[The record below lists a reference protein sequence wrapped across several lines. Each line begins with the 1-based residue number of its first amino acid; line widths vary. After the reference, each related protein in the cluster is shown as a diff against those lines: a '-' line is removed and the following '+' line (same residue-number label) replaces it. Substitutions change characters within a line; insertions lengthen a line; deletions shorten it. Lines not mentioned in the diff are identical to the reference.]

1 MPITAPGGHN
11 ARCCGKKVAFHAF
24 SSESPKGG
32 RVCNTACKPCSA
44 GPPGNQGRRKGG
56 INCPQTPEQLFS
68 SIRADNE
75 GTTPGGTRHSR
86 IKDTEKPCSDLAEK
100 ICSIFIKTCSAVKK
114 PPGNA
119 LLQNSVEAVRGTYGF
134 APAARRQHPVAAKAP
149 LCGTLPAS
157 LPDDARSALRILAP
171 ARVLCG
177 KCCVVPADL
186 PCRRPCS
193 GGVISALD
201 ACKPCPARQ
210 QTRPLGKAAAW
221 SASKLSAPAPPAL
234 EGYFRHSP
242 ATQPLKIPAAKCCR

>member
-1 MPITAPGGHN
+1 MPGPAAIECFTFENICRPAPCTGSRVSRPAPAALQPRPLLAAAPDVSEYIRRGGFFSLRQESSHQKFP
-11 ARCCGKKVAFHAF
+11 CGL
-24 SSESPKGG
+24 
-32 RVCNTACKPCSA
+32 R
-44 GPPGNQGRRKGG
+44 PPPSG
-56 INCPQTPEQLFS
+56 
-68 SIRADNE
+68 
-75 GTTPGGTRHSR
+75 
-86 IKDTEKPCSDLAEK
+86 
-100 ICSIFIKTCSAVKK
+100 
-114 PPGNA
+114 GNA

-134 APAARRQHPVAAKAP
+134 APAARRQHPLPQRLRSAGHCP
-149 LCGTLPAS
+149 HHFLTTLDQPCGYS
-157 LPDDARSALRILAP
+157 LPLAFCAENAASYP
-171 ARVLCG
+171 RT
-177 KCCVVPADL
+177 L

>member
-1 MPITAPGGHN
+1 M
-11 ARCCGKKVAFHAF
+11 
-24 SSESPKGG
+24 
-32 RVCNTACKPCSA
+32 CNTACKPCSA

-134 APAARRQHPVAAKAP
+134 APAARRQHPLPQRLRSAGHCP
-149 LCGTLPAS
+149 HHFLTTLDQPCGYS
-157 LPDDARSALRILAP
+157 LPLAFCAENAASYP
-171 ARVLCG
+171 RT
-177 KCCVVPADL
+177 L

-193 GGVISALD
+193 GGVISALN

-221 SASKLSAPAPPAL
+221 SASKRSAPAPPAL

>member
-1 MPITAPGGHN
+1 M
-11 ARCCGKKVAFHAF
+11 
-24 SSESPKGG
+24 
-32 RVCNTACKPCSA
+32 CNTACKPCSA

-134 APAARRQHPVAAKAP
+134 APAARRQHPLLQRLRSAGHCP
-149 LCGTLPAS
+149 HHFLTTLDQPCGYS
-157 LPDDARSALRILAP
+157 LPLAFCAENAASYPRTFHADDHAAGASSLLSMHVSLALPGNRQGPSGRPPPGRPQSSLRPRLRRSKDIF
-171 ARVLCG
+171 G
-177 KCCVVPADL
+177 
-186 PCRRPCS
+186 
-193 GGVISALD
+193 I
-201 ACKPCPARQ
+201 
-210 QTRPLGKAAAW
+210 PLQ
-221 SASKLSAPAPPAL
+221 
-234 EGYFRHSP
+234 HSP
-242 ATQPLKIPAAKCCR
+242 